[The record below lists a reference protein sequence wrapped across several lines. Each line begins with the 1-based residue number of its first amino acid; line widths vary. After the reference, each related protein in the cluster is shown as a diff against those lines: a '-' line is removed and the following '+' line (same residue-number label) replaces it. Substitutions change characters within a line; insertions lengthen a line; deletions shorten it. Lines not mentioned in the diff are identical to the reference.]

1 MTGLFYNHVK
11 IFNVAITKSKK
22 ETIVAKLNDVKKDAE
37 SIVFVRFSGLTV
49 TDTTAMR
56 AALREK
62 GVGYF
67 VAKKTL
73 MKRAFAD
80 AFEGDMPTLD
90 GEIAVAYS
98 ADAIAP
104 AQNIKEF
111 AGKYKDNISI
121 VGGVF
126 QGVYKDAV
134 EMTEIASIPPLQVL
148 RGMFVNVINSPIQ
161 GLVLGLNAIAEKRG

>member
-1 MTGLFYNHVK
+1 M
-11 IFNVAITKSKK
+11 AITKEKK
-22 ETIVAKLNDVKKDAE
+22 QTILAKLDEIKNNSD
-37 SIVFVRFSGLTV
+37 SIVFVNFNQLGGNDTV
-49 TDTTAMR
+49 AMR
-56 AALREK
+56 AKMTDE

-73 MKRAFAD
+73 IKRAFD
-80 AFEGDMPTLD
+80 GAFEGEMPELE

-104 AQNIKEF
+104 AQNVKAFMGE
-111 AGKYKDNISI
+111 YKDKVAI

-126 QGVYKDAV
+126 QGVYKNQE
-134 EMTEIASIPPLQVL
+134 EMTEIASIPALPVL

-161 GLVLGLNAIAEKRG
+161 GLVLGLNAIAEKKSA

>member
-1 MTGLFYNHVK
+1 M
-11 IFNVAITKSKK
+11 AITKEKKQTILSK
-22 ETIVAKLNDVKKDAE
+22 LDGVKSDSE
-37 SIVFVRFSGLTV
+37 SIVFVKFNGMNV
-49 TDTTAMR
+49 TDSTLMR
-56 AALREK
+56 KSLREE

-73 MKRAFAD
+73 MKRSFD
-80 AFEGDMPTLD
+80 GAFEGEMPELE

-111 AGKYKDNISI
+111 AGKHKDNLSI

-126 QGVYKDAV
+126 QGVYKDAA
-134 EMTEIASIPPLQVL
+134 EMTEIASIPALPVL

-161 GLVLGLNAIAEKRG
+161 GLVLGLNAIAEKKA

>member
-1 MTGLFYNHVK
+1 M
-11 IFNVAITKSKK
+11 AITKAKK
-22 ETIVAKLNDVKKDAE
+22 EDILKKLTDIKSDSD
-37 SIVFVRFSGLTV
+37 SIVFVNFTALGGQNA
-49 TDTTAMR
+49 TAMR
-56 AALREK
+56 AGLREE

-73 MKRAFAD
+73 IKRAFD
-80 AFEGDMPTLD
+80 GAFQGEMPELN

-98 ADAIAP
+98 TDAIAP

-111 AGKYKDNISI
+111 TTKFKDTLAI

-126 QGVYKDAV
+126 QGVYKNKE
-134 EMTEIASIPPLQVL
+134 EMTEIASIPALPVL

-161 GLVLGLNAIAEKRG
+161 GMVIALNAYADKRSQGA